1 MPQDVELG
9 KGFSSVPTLSQVSFF
24 STWKVLNIAAVH
36 PRFGCSHV
44 LQVRLFW
51 KNLCHHASWWQRAV
65 GVLEIWQTDWP
76 VPLKN
81 ASIPGANDPL
91 RDNPRFTGINQ
102 IISSKSGSQAFPLQE
117 EQLDRDQSLEKCE
130 REG

>member
-1 MPQDVELG
+1 MP
-9 KGFSSVPTLSQVSFF
+9 SC
-24 STWKVLNIAAVH
+24 VLVAAG
-36 PRFGCSHV
+36 RWGAGNMAD
-44 LQVRLFW
+44 RL
-51 KNLCHHASWWQRAV
+51 AGA
-65 GVLEIWQTDWP
+65 LE
-76 VPLKN
+76 N